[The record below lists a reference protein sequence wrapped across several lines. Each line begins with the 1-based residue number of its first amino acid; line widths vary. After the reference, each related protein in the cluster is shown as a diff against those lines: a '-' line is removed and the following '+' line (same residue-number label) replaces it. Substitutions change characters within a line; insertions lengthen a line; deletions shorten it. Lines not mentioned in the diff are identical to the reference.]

1 MTIQMLSVTKG
12 FFVDN
17 KTANMEGWMEGMQ
30 WVASLFT
37 NIAQFI
43 YTNFEDAF
51 NLLIKVEGTEQ
62 ILTCESL

>member
-1 MTIQMLSVTKG
+1 
-12 FFVDN
+12 
-17 KTANMEGWMEGMQ
+17 MEGMQ